1 MEDKKFRVEADLL
14 GELNVPVN
22 AYYGVQTQRG
32 INNYQI
38 SNANMSDYPDYVIAM
53 AYVKLAAVEA
63 NHEVGLINDEIT
75 NAIAQACKEIID
87 GKWHEDFPVDMVQG
101 GAGTSVNMN
110 ANELTVHWKLWGISG
125 ANISTARPTT
135 M

>member
-38 SNANMSDYPDYVIAM
+38 SNAKMSDYPDYVIAM

-110 ANELTVHWKLWGISG
+110 ANEVIAWKLWGISG